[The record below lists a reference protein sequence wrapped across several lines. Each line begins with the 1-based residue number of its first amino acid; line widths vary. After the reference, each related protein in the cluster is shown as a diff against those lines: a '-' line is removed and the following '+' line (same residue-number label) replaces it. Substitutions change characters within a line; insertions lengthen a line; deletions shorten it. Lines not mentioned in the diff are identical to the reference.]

1 LQLFVH
7 VVSPDLL
14 APADGCNAVA
24 LGRATPR
31 YKVGTAARR
40 GTGPGAIRRCT
51 VTFHADI
58 AKPTAAMPMTDDPF
72 AHLLDKGNEMWA
84 EVMGSLPAPTAPVG
98 SLDDLALKLVFGGL
112 WSRPGLSIRDR
123 RLINL
128 TLLAVLG
135 RDDITPFHVRAALE
149 SGDVDAAQLEEL
161 GVQLAFYTGW
171 PVASSFLLLA
181 RREVQKLA
189 AEASDAAGDSPQDAE

>member
-1 LQLFVH
+1 V
-7 VVSPDLL
+7 
-14 APADGCNAVA
+14 PA
-24 LGRATPR
+24 
-31 YKVGTAARR
+31 
-40 GTGPGAIRRCT
+40 AIRRCT
-51 VTFHADI
+51 VTLHADI
-58 AKPTAAMPMTDDPF
+58 AKPTGAMPMTDDPF

-189 AEASDAAGDSPQDAE
+189 AEASDADSDGPGDVESVQDAE

>member
-1 LQLFVH
+1 
-7 VVSPDLL
+7 
-14 APADGCNAVA
+14 
-24 LGRATPR
+24 
-31 YKVGTAARR
+31 
-40 GTGPGAIRRCT
+40 
-51 VTFHADI
+51 
-58 AKPTAAMPMTDDPF
+58 M
-72 AHLLDKGNEMWA
+72 
-84 EVMGSLPAPTAPVG
+84 
-98 SLDDLALKLVFGGL
+98 FGGL

-171 PVASSFLLLA
+171 PVATSFLLLA

-189 AEASDAAGDSPQDAE
+189 DEAGEVDASGEAVGGADGTPE

>member
-1 LQLFVH
+1 
-7 VVSPDLL
+7 
-14 APADGCNAVA
+14 
-24 LGRATPR
+24 
-31 YKVGTAARR
+31 
-40 GTGPGAIRRCT
+40 
-51 VTFHADI
+51 
-58 AKPTAAMPMTDDPF
+58 MPVNENDDPF

-98 SLDDLALKLVFGGL
+98 SLDDLALKVVFGGL
-112 WSRPGLSIRDR
+112 WARPGLSIRDR

-128 TLLAVLG
+128 TLLALLG

-149 SGDVDAAQLEEL
+149 SGDLDAAELEEV

-171 PVASSFLLLA
+171 PVATSFLLLV

-189 AEASDAAGDSPQDAE
+189 AESGAGDVAAPTPTPAAGATATEEGVEGGPW

>member
-1 LQLFVH
+1 M
-7 VVSPDLL
+7 S
-14 APADGCNAVA
+14 
-24 LGRATPR
+24 
-31 YKVGTAARR
+31 
-40 GTGPGAIRRCT
+40 
-51 VTFHADI
+51 
-58 AKPTAAMPMTDDPF
+58 MTDDPF
-72 AHLLDKGNEMWA
+72 GHLLDKGKEMWA
-84 EVMGSLPAPTAPVG
+84 EVMVSLPAPTAPVG

-181 RREVQKLA
+181 RREVQRLA
-189 AEASDAAGDSPQDAE
+189 DEAGKVDAAGEAPGGADGASG

>member
-1 LQLFVH
+1 
-7 VVSPDLL
+7 L
-14 APADGCNAVA
+14 APADGGNAVV
-24 LGRATPR
+24 LGRA
-31 YKVGTAARR
+31 
-40 GTGPGAIRRCT
+40 GPTVQGGSGGAPEHLTVLATSRRCT
-51 VTFHADI
+51 VTLHADL
-58 AKPTAAMPMTDDPF
+58 AKPIAATPMTDDPF

-149 SGDVDAAQLEEL
+149 SGDVDPAQFEEL

-171 PVASSFLLLA
+171 PVATSFLLLA

-189 AEASDAAGDSPQDAE
+189 AEKGDADGGGGAAESAE

>member
-1 LQLFVH
+1 M
-7 VVSPDLL
+7 
-14 APADGCNAVA
+14 A
-24 LGRATPR
+24 
-31 YKVGTAARR
+31 
-40 GTGPGAIRRCT
+40 
-51 VTFHADI
+51 
-58 AKPTAAMPMTDDPF
+58 MTDDPF
-72 AHLLDKGNEMWA
+72 GHLLEAGNEMWA

-128 TLLAVLG
+128 MLLAILG

-149 SGDVDAAQLEEL
+149 SGDLDPAQLEEIC
-161 GVQLAFYTGW
+161 VQLAFYAGW
-171 PVASSFLLLA
+171 PVASSFLLLV

-189 AEASDAAGDSPQDAE
+189 AETGNGNADGDGDGKAPAETAEGAEGGPW